1 MKKIAFIT
9 AVAAVTLIGASVGI
23 KSAATAETG
32 GLTTPDQEITI
43 AGKKPARFDHN
54 KHLALG
60 VTCGQ
65 CHHDGEHN
73 ALTEE
78 AILAMDSPNKLQC
91 ANCHNPEFANEK
103 LNSVK
108 LAFHGNCKECH
119 KQGVGDIKGPTK
131 CTDCHIKKEK

>member
-1 MKKIAFIT
+1 MKKIASIT
-9 AVAAVTLIGASVGI
+9 AVAAVMLFGTALGIGSV
-23 KSAATAETG
+23 ATAETG
-32 GLTTPDQEITI
+32 GLTTPDKEIIIT
-43 AGKKPARFDHN
+43 GKKPARFDHN

-73 ALTEE
+73 SLAEE
-78 AILAMDSPNKLQC
+78 AILAMENGNKLQC
-91 ANCHNPEFANEK
+91 ASCHNPDFANEK

-108 LAFHGNCKECH
+108 LAFHGNCKVCH

-131 CTDCHIKKEK
+131 CTGCHIKKKK